1 MVEVS
6 LPKTEGDDG
15 LYYRGKI
22 ATARFFITRILPQ
35 TNAHAAAIMAG
46 AKPIMELED
55 AAF

>member
-6 LPKTEGDDG
+6 LPKVDGEDG
-15 LYYRGKI
+15 LFYRGKI
-22 ATARFFITRILPQ
+22 ATARFYVTRVLPQ

-46 AKPIMELED
+46 AKPMMEMED